1 MTQDAYVSVT
11 SEDTP
16 SPAVGR
22 AIRILEYLAHTQPE
36 ASLVEIANALE
47 LNKSTCFNILKS
59 LIQSGIVVRDAR
71 FPIYRLGPKLV
82 ELGTASRRNYS
93 YRALVQRAL
102 APLVNQYEIA
112 CLLAQL
118 LPHDAGIV
126 VTDRVMPSRKDVLT
140 APIGHVYPL
149 SVPAMGRI
157 VLASRPFAE
166 IVNLKDL
173 RTLVRSGGLEQLKG
187 QLDHFRAL
195 GYATSVEEYQRGV
208 NAVAT
213 PVRGSDGDIAL
224 LLCLLGHATNFPKE
238 QLDEAGAELRRT
250 AAQLEEALQRG
261 SPAYALEVSRG
272 SDPWG

>member
-1 MTQDAYVSVT
+1 MTQEPYVDIAPEAS
-11 SEDTP
+11 P

-36 ASLVEIANALE
+36 ASLAEIANALE

-59 LIQSGIVVRDAR
+59 LIQSGVVVRDAR

-93 YRALVQRAL
+93 YRALVKRAL
-102 APLVNQYEIA
+102 TPLVNEYEIA

-126 VTDRVMPSRKDVLT
+126 VTDRIMPSRKDVLT

-157 VLASRPFAE
+157 VLATRPFSD
-166 IVNLKDL
+166 IVHLNDL
-173 RTLVRSGGLEQLKG
+173 RTLSKNGGLEQLKA

-213 PVRGSDGDIAL
+213 PVHGSDGDIAL
-224 LLCLLGHATNFPKE
+224 LLCLLGHASDFPRE
-238 QLDEAGAELRRT
+238 RLDEAGSALRRT
-250 AAQLEEALQRG
+250 AAQLEEALHHG
-261 SPAYALEVSRG
+261 SPAYALEVTGG
-272 SDPWG
+272 SGTWG